1 MLFLGMLFLLA
12 ASSFFVVSL
21 GLVAPAHFTA
31 IGAFWRQNKKP
42 ARSTSIFVENDAASL
57 GRLRILT
64 VPTLIAKAERNIAL
78 AGHKA
83 GWTLRRL
90 MLVKV
95 YAATIVGLVTF
106 LFWSSAPSGRGLAL
120 FVVLTSIAF
129 FFPDL
134 WLNSRAQERQQE
146 IERELPDLLDQV
158 IIAIESGM
166 SFEGALA
173 RVGERGSGPL
183 AEEFVRTL
191 QDMRLGL
198 SRRVAYHAL
207 ADRTSIPDLKRFCKQ
222 VIQAE
227 EFGVST
233 ATLVRN
239 LAKEMR
245 VKRRYRAEEI
255 AQKLPVK
262 MIFPLVSCFFPVLFV
277 VILFPAFYGI
287 SQSLGGVTP

>member
-1 MLFLGMLFLLA
+1 MLIIGTFLVLA
-12 ASSFFVVSL
+12 ACSLLFVSL
-21 GLVAPAHFTA
+21 GVIQPAQAASVVAP
-31 IGAFWRQNKKP
+31 WRRDRKP
-42 ARSTSIFVENDAASL
+42 AAPTSIFVENDAASL
-57 GRLRILT
+57 GRLRVLT
-64 VPTLIAKAERNIAL
+64 VPTLIDKAERNIAL
-78 AGHKA
+78 AGHRA

-90 MLVKV
+90 MLFKV
-95 YAATIVGLVTF
+95 WSATGAGLVMFVLWSASPSARGFT
-106 LFWSSAPSGRGLAL
+106 LFAL
-120 FVVLTSIAF
+120 VTAVAF

-134 WLNSRAQERQQE
+134 WLNSRAKERQLQ

-173 RVGERGSGPL
+173 RVGQRGSGPL
-183 AEEFVRTL
+183 SEEFMRTL
-191 QDMRLGL
+191 QDMRLGM
-198 SRRVAYHAL
+198 SRRAAYNAL

-227 EFGVST
+227 QFGVST

-239 LAKEMR
+239 LAEEMR
-245 VKRRYRAEEI
+245 LKRRFRAEEA

-277 VILFPAFYGI
+277 VILFPTFYGI
-287 SQSLGGVTP
+287 SQNL

>member
-1 MLFLGMLFLLA
+1 MLLIGTLFVLA
-12 ASSFFVVSL
+12 ACVMLSVSL
-21 GLVAPAHFTA
+21 GVTHPQKVVPLGAAWRRAKAPAA
-31 IGAFWRQNKKP
+31 
-42 ARSTSIFVENDAASL
+42 STSIFVDNDVESL
-57 GRLRILT
+57 GRLRALT

-78 AGHKA
+78 AGHRA

-90 MLVKV
+90 MLAKV
-95 YAATIVGLVTF
+95 FLATAAGFVTF
-106 LFWSSAPSGRGLAL
+106 SVWSAGPSGRGFVL
-120 FVVLTSIAF
+120 FVLVTAMAF

-134 WLNSRAQERQQE
+134 WLNSRAQERQQQ
-146 IERELPDLLDQV
+146 IERELPDLLDQT

-191 QDMRLGL
+191 QDMRLGM
-198 SRRVAYHAL
+198 SRRAAYHAL
-207 ADRTSIPDLKRFCKQ
+207 ADRTSIEDLKRFCKQ
-222 VIQAE
+222 VVQAE

-239 LAKEMR
+239 LANEMR
-245 VKRRYRAEEI
+245 IKRRFRAEEA

-287 SQSLGGVTP
+287 SQNL

>member
-1 MLFLGMLFLLA
+1 MLILGTALVLAACSMLF
-12 ASSFFVVSL
+12 VSL
-21 GLVAPAHFTA
+21 GLTAPRQLVSP
-31 IGAFWRQNKKP
+31 GMPWRRVS
-42 ARSTSIFVENDAASL
+42 RSSDPTPFFVENDAASI
-57 GRLRILT
+57 GRLRLLT

-78 AGHKA
+78 SGHKA

-95 YAATIVGLVTF
+95 FSATGAGFLMFIV
-106 LFWSSAPSGRGLAL
+106 WSTSPSGRGFAM
-120 FVVLTSIAF
+120 FVLVTGIAF

-134 WLNSRAQERQQE
+134 WLNSRAKERQQQ
-146 IERELPDLLDQV
+146 IERDLPDLLDQV

-173 RVGERGSGPL
+173 RVGQRGRGPL

-191 QDMRLGL
+191 QDMRLGM
-198 SRRVAYHAL
+198 SRRTAYNAL
-207 ADRTSIPDLKRFCKQ
+207 ADRTSTVDLKRFCKQ

-239 LAKEMR
+239 LANEMR
-245 VKRRYRAEEI
+245 IKRRFRAEEA

-262 MIFPLVSCFFPVLFV
+262 MIFPLVTCFFPVLFV
-277 VILFPAFYGI
+277 VVLFPAFYGI
-287 SQSLGGVTP
+287 SQNL

>member
-1 MLFLGMLFLLA
+1 MLILGAALILGACWLLF
-12 ASSFFVVSL
+12 VSL
-21 GLVAPAHFTA
+21 GLTAPAIVPT
-31 IGAFWRQNKKP
+31 GAAWRRKQAP
-42 ARSTSIFVENDAASL
+42 SRSTSVFVENDVASL
-57 GRLRILT
+57 GRFRVLT

-78 AGHKA
+78 AGHRA

-95 YAATIVGLVTF
+95 IAASSVGFVFF
-106 LFWSSAPSGRGLAL
+106 LLWSSAPSGRGFAL
-120 FVVLTSIAF
+120 FLLATACAF

-134 WLNSRAQERQQE
+134 WLSSRAKERQLA

-173 RVGERGSGPL
+173 RVGERGRGPL

-191 QDMRLGL
+191 QDMRLGM
-198 SRRVAYHAL
+198 SRRAAYDAL
-207 ADRTSIPDLKRFCKQ
+207 ADRTSIADLKRFCKQ
-222 VIQAE
+222 VVQAE

-245 VKRRYRAEEI
+245 VKRRFRAEEA

-262 MIFPLVSCFFPVLFV
+262 MIFPLVTCFFPVLFV
-277 VILFPAFYGI
+277 VILFPAFYG
-287 SQSLGGVTP
+287 LGQNL

>member
-1 MLFLGMLFLLA
+1 MLILGTLLVLGACSLLF
-12 ASSFFVVSL
+12 VSL
-21 GLVAPAHFTA
+21 GVVHPVQTANLGAPWRRSRKPVAT
-31 IGAFWRQNKKP
+31 
-42 ARSTSIFVENDAASL
+42 TSIFVDNDAASL
-57 GRLRILT
+57 GRLRVLT
-64 VPTLIAKAERNIAL
+64 VPTLIARAERNIAL
-78 AGHKA
+78 AGHRA

-95 YAATIVGLVTF
+95 WSATGAGLVMF
-106 LFWSSAPSGRGLAL
+106 LLWSSGPSGRGFAL
-120 FVVLTSIAF
+120 FVLVTSVAF

-134 WLNSRAQERQQE
+134 WLNSRAKERQLQ

-173 RVGERGSGPL
+173 RVGQRGSGPL
-183 AEEFVRTL
+183 CEEFVRTL
-191 QDMRLGL
+191 QDMRLGM
-198 SRRVAYHAL
+198 SRRAAYNAL
-207 ADRTSIPDLKRFCKQ
+207 ADRTSIVDLKRFCKQ

-245 VKRRYRAEEI
+245 IKRRYRAEEA

-277 VILFPAFYGI
+277 VILFPAFYGL
-287 SQSLGGVTP
+287 SQNL